1 MPSQSFPRRWTRDEI
16 QAARDV
22 AENRFVLERKG
33 EGQEAFYAQ
42 WDQAREDVET
52 AMAATSDLTA
62 ITGAGLLKN
71 PSELWQVLRY
81 FCAPPVSEEDL
92 WTLVGKKF
100 KRVSQETADKTATAL
115 SSVIDIRRFPWFGKG
130 RGPTAV
136 ERDAAIASTTLL
148 LAHETLKTVRRGN
161 ASKKQED
168 VVADAMKGAGLVFD
182 EARSPITVMD
192 HLSRGHYSRERKVD
206 GAKCDIP
213 VRLYD
218 GRLLAL
224 ECKVSNG
231 PKNSWKRLA
240 REAGGKAE
248 RWKNEF
254 GAQVITGAV
263 LAGVYDLSCVVK
275 AQDEQNVYIFWEH
288 DLRSLIDFVKSAK

>member
-1 MPSQSFPRRWTRDEI
+1 MPVPSFPRKWTRDELRL
-16 QAARDV
+16 ARDI

-33 EGQEAFYAQ
+33 EGPSAFYAE
-42 WDQAREDVET
+42 WDRADRSVRLAMT
-52 AMAATSDLTA
+52 ATNDLTSV
-62 ITGAGLLKN
+62 TGVALLTS
-71 PSELWQVLRY
+71 PTELWQVLRY
-81 FCAPPVSEEDL
+81 FCAPPISEEDL

-100 KRVSQETADKTATAL
+100 KSVPADMADKTAVAL
-115 SSVIDIRRFPWFGKG
+115 TSVIDIRRFPWFGKA
-130 RGPTAV
+130 RGPTPA
-136 ERDAAIASTTLL
+136 EREAALIATTLL
-148 LAHETLKTVRRGN
+148 LAHEAVKTVRRGR

-168 VVADAMKGAGLVFD
+168 AVAEAMKAAGLSFD
-182 EARSPITVMD
+182 PERSPITVMD
-192 HLSRGHYSRERKVD
+192 HLGRGHYSRERKVD

-231 PKNSWKRLA
+231 PKNSWKRLH

-248 RWKNEF
+248 RWKMEF

-275 AQDEQNVYIFWEH
+275 AQDDQNVFIFWEH
-288 DLRSLIDFVKSAK
+288 DLRSLADFVSSAK